1 MEMDG
6 NGMSQGTSNEFNNWI
21 ESIFSYLEDEYSNC
35 GLHGL
40 HLDAGELNETHWN
53 QLRMIFENQV
63 ERIDGGNK
71 DSIEVLDTISYE
83 AGGIVL
89 DAHGKNYDDLN
100 SQQQMDHYLN
110 SGSYD

>member
-1 MEMDG
+1 
-6 NGMSQGTSNEFNNWI
+6 MSQGRKNEFNDWI
-21 ESIFSYLEDEYSNC
+21 ESVFSHLEDQYSNC

-40 HLDAGELNETHWN
+40 ELNAEELNETHWN
-53 QLRMIFENQV
+53 QLKTIFENQV
-63 ERIDGGNK
+63 KRIDRGNK
-71 DSIEVLDTISYE
+71 DSIEVLDAITDE

-100 SQQQMDHYLN
+100 SQLLMDHYLN